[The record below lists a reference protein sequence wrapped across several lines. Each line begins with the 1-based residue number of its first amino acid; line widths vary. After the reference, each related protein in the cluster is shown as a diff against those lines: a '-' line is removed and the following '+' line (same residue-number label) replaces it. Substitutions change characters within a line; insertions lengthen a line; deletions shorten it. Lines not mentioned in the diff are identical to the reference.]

1 MSRIFSSAEPGPQ
14 LTWTAMK
21 FTLSPKVAKTTNAIH
36 RMIRTLA
43 RWWARRRYIFKQEF
57 EAALEDL
64 QAALSAQRAKEK
76 RDLAAQLRKESD
88 DMETR
93 VKQMAE
99 MEEKGFWLCDDGHE
113 IPVSEGETRHKEQD
127 EERIVH
133 DVRQSCS
140 QCGKEAKLI
149 KRSDM
154 TGQEQYESDKGRKEV
169 ETMIA
174 EKRKLAEQHDTD
186 AKGGDDTEKHFRR
199 QAASSREVADRL
211 RKL

>member
-1 MSRIFSSAEPGPQ
+1 
-14 LTWTAMK
+14 
-21 FTLSPKVAKTTNAIH
+21 
-36 RMIRTLA
+36 MIRTLA
-43 RWWARRRYIFKQEF
+43 RWWARRKYVWKIEI
-57 EAALEDL
+57 EAVTQDL
-64 QAALSAQRAKEK
+64 QADLSAQRAKEK
-76 RDLAAQLRKESD
+76 RDLATQLRKEAD
-88 DMETR
+88 DMEIR

-113 IPVSEGETRHKEQD
+113 KPDAFIPETEGEGRTCLDCHKPT
-127 EERIVH
+127 
-133 DVRQSCS
+133 
-140 QCGKEAKLI
+140 KLI
-149 KRSDM
+149 KRDQM

-186 AKGGDDTEKHFRR
+186 AKGGDDTAKHFRG